1 MPSDSEVG
9 GVMIIDSNEYDVRA
23 ADGLQHRVRELEAA
37 VAQLEEALAS
47 RQELGLI
54 TGVLAVRLEV
64 TPDVAWSF
72 VVRLSQHTNIKVR
85 EVARIL
91 RAGYFAR
98 MADEDR
104 ALAARLNEHLPPST
118 RIQLDG

>member
-1 MPSDSEVG
+1 MPSGSEVG
-9 GVMIIDSNEYDVRA
+9 GVMIIDSDDDVRA
-23 ADGLQHRVRELEAA
+23 ADNLQHRVRELEAA

-54 TGVLAVRLEV
+54 TGVLAVRLAV
-64 TPDVAWSF
+64 TPEVAWSF

-85 EVARIL
+85 DVARIL
-91 RAGYFAR
+91 RAGYFGR
-98 MADEDR
+98 TADGDR
-104 ALAARLNEHLPPST
+104 ALAARLNEHLPPSI